1 MGEITLAA
9 FYLLL
14 ASLAPGP
21 MRHLWKLGW
30 IFQIRE
36 AELKLLSL
44 EHSPLWDLQ
53 QLCGN
58 RQAMVISQTAG
69 SAPAPSP
76 QRVSTRVCIHP
87 SQTLF
92 ACAEGGQYIPLVEL
106 KELFS

>member
-21 MRHLWKLGW
+21 MRHLWRLRW

-53 QLCGN
+53 QLCRN
-58 RQAMVISQTAG
+58 RQAVVISQTAG
-69 SAPAPSP
+69 SASAPSP
-76 QRVSTRVCIHP
+76 QGVSMRVCIPP

-92 ACAEGGQYIPLVEL
+92 ACAEGGQYLPLAEL

>member
-14 ASLAPGP
+14 ASLAPGT

-36 AELKLLSL
+36 AELKL
-44 EHSPLWDLQ
+44 HSPLRDLQ

-76 QRVSTRVCIHP
+76 QRVSTRVCIPP